1 MEARGT
7 SERRGTERAPV
18 ELWVTEEGER
28 EAYYHRATSLSL
40 GGLFLDRTLPHA
52 PGTVVQLKVRLGDTG
67 PELFLSGE
75 VVEATREL
83 GMGVRFRALPPEPRR
98 LLTEYLQRVTGE
110 RQG

>member
-1 MEARGT
+1 MEARDT
-7 SERRGTERAPV
+7 RERRGTDRARV

-28 EAYYHRATSLSL
+28 EAYFHRATSLSL

-52 PGTVVQLKVRLGDTG
+52 PGTVVQLKVRLGDAG

-83 GMGVRFRALPPEPRR
+83 GMGVRFRALPTEQRR
-98 LLTEYLQRVTGE
+98 QLAEYLQRITGGRE
-110 RQG
+110 G